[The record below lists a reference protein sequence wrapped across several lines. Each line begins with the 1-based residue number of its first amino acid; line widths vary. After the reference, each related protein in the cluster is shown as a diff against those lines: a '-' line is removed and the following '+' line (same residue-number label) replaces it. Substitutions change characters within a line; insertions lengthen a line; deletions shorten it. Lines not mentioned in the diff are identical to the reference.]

1 MIGCNIFFKYILIF
15 WHIFVKIVGKKCTIK
30 GLNGFFQKYVLIV
43 MKIVGIVSSEE
54 EALQIQSIAK
64 LSIVAQ
70 RARFLGRNDKKQNN

>member
-1 MIGCNIFFKYILIF
+1 MDVIFLLIHHHFWYIN
-15 WHIFVKIVGKKCTIK
+15 VKNVDKICTIK

-43 MKIVGIVSSEE
+43 MKIVGIVSSKE

-70 RARFLGRNDKKQNN
+70 RARFLGRNEKKQNN

>member
-1 MIGCNIFFKYILIF
+1 LDVIFFFNTPLFFYII
-15 WHIFVKIVGKKCTIK
+15 VKIVDKKCIIK

-43 MKIVGIVSSEE
+43 MKIVGIVSSKE
-54 EALQIQSIAK
+54 EALQIQTIAE

>member
-1 MIGCNIFFKYILIF
+1 LDVIFLLIHPHFWYISVKNVDNI
-15 WHIFVKIVGKKCTIK
+15 CTIK

-43 MKIVGIVSSEE
+43 MKIVGIISSKE

-70 RARFLGRNDKKQNN
+70 RARFLGRNEKKQNN

>member
-1 MIGCNIFFKYILIF
+1 MIGCNIFFNTSPFF
-15 WHIFVKIVGKKCTIK
+15 WHIIVKIVGKKCTIK

-64 LSIVAQ
+64 LSIVAK

>member
-1 MIGCNIFFKYILIF
+1 
-15 WHIFVKIVGKKCTIK
+15 
-30 GLNGFFQKYVLIV
+30 
-43 MKIVGIVSSEE
+43 MKIVGIVSSKE